1 MKKNSYIIVLLI
13 TIISLG
19 SCQKALIEEPKNFL
33 NPEQFFKTDDDAK
46 QGVNGVY
53 FWLVGSHPQ
62 RLFQQELWSYLDE
75 ECDNI
80 LGKTVKGALD
90 ISPLNPGPYTQTM
103 WNGCYRGVYNASQ
116 LIDKVPKSGT
126 STIKDRSVAEA
137 RFLRALYYYYLTGIF
152 RDVPLI
158 TDKNYLDI
166 EVTRTLPRTPAA
178 DVRKLMIEDLNA
190 AIAVLPLK
198 YSDAADKGRAT
209 KGAAQTLLTKVYLWN
224 KDWKN
229 AVTTAKAIQG
239 YRLLDNY
246 ADVFKSDN
254 EFNDESIFEIDFKT
268 DLLNSYQHAFYA
280 PNKTVNVEPFTSKPW
295 YGGYV
300 PFKAFADSFEAN
312 DARKE
317 SIIATGY
324 NGKAF
329 TPETV
334 YNTDVWFGPKWWRL
348 DAGERN
354 SGLDIYV
361 FRYADVLLMLAEAAN
376 EDNDITTALDAIN
389 QVRVRGKITP
399 LAGLTQD
406 ALRTAIRKERSI
418 ELVGEGHRKFDL
430 VRWGIWLETA
440 KAAMATEAPLRAN
453 SLQKKYEYAPIPAGE
468 VQKDP
473 ALNPQNEGY

>member
-1 MKKNSYIIVLLI
+1 MKKNSYIILILI
-13 TIISLG
+13 TVLSLG
-19 SCQKALIEEPKNFL
+19 SCQKALVEEPKSFL

-46 QGVNGVY
+46 QGVNGAY

-75 ECDNI
+75 ECDNV
-80 LGKTVKGALD
+80 LGKSNKGALD
-90 ISPLNPGPYTQTM
+90 VSPINSGYAQTM
-103 WNGCYRGVYNASQ
+103 WNGCYRGVYTASQ
-116 LIDKVPKSGT
+116 VIDKVAKSG
-126 STIKDRSVAEA
+126 SSPIKDRSIAEA
-137 RFLRALYYYYLTGIF
+137 RFLRAMYYYYLTGIF

-158 TDKNYLDI
+158 TEKNYLNID
-166 EVTRTLPRTPAA
+166 ETRKLPRTPAA
-178 DVRKLMIEDLNA
+178 EIRKLMIDDLNA
-190 AIAVLPLK
+190 AIAVLPVK
-198 YSDAADKGRAT
+198 YTDAADKGRAS

-229 AVTTAKAIQG
+229 AVTAAKSVQG

-268 DLLNSYQHAFYA
+268 DLLNSYQHAFYS
-280 PNKTVNVEPFTSKPW
+280 PTNTVNVEPFKSKPW
-295 YGGYV
+295 YGIYV
-300 PFKAFADSFEAN
+300 PFKAYANSFETN
-312 DARKE
+312 DARKA

-324 NGKAF
+324 NGQAF
-329 TPETV
+329 SPETA

-376 EDNDITTALDAIN
+376 EDNDQTTALEAFN
-389 QVRVRGKITP
+389 KVRVRANLTP
-399 LAGLTQD
+399 LVGLTQD
-406 ALRTAIRKERSI
+406 ALRTAIRKDRSI

-440 KAAMATEAPLRAN
+440 KSAMTAEAPLRAN
-453 SLQKKYEYAPIPAGE
+453 SLQKKYEYLPIPAGE
-468 VQKDP
+468 VAKDP
-473 ALNPQNEGY
+473 ALLPQNEGY